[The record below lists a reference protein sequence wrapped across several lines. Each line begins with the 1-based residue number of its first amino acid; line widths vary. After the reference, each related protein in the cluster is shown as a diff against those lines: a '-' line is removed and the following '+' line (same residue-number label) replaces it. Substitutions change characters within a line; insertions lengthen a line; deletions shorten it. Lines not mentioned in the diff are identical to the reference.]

1 MNIKQIQLRDKVEI
15 NTLFEWLGEITV
27 KKTPPSNITKD
38 SWNSFTPFLVHR
50 YVSMHKDYVE
60 IANYIQRMD
69 PDNKPAIY
77 LAYAQLLPKKKL
89 WLKYIKNQ
97 NKDTLKET
105 SNLIAKHYEC
115 SVKEAK
121 EYIKI
126 LPNQTIQSI
135 FESMG
140 IDGKELKKLLKEIK

>member
-1 MNIKQIQLRDKVEI
+1 MKDKVEI

-27 KKTPPSNITKD
+27 NKTPPSLITDD
-38 SWNSFTPFLVHR
+38 SWNSFTPFLIHR
-50 YVSMHKDYVE
+50 YVSMHEGYVG
-60 IANYIQRMD
+60 IANTIQEMN
-69 PDNKPAIY
+69 PDNKRAIY
-77 LAYAQLLPKKKL
+77 LAYTQILPKKKL

-105 SNLIAKHYEC
+105 SDIISKYYEC
-115 SVKEAK
+115 SIKEAK

-126 LPNQTIQSI
+126 LPKSTIQSI

>member
-1 MNIKQIQLRDKVEI
+1 MDKVEV

-27 KKTPPSNITKD
+27 SKTPPSLITDD
-38 SWNSFTPFLVHR
+38 SWNSFSPFLIHR
-50 YVSMHKDYVE
+50 YISMHPGYVE

-69 PDNKPAIY
+69 PDNKRAIY

-105 SNLIAKHYEC
+105 SKLISNYFEC
-115 SVKEAK
+115 SVKESK

-126 LPNQTIQSI
+126 LPKTEIKTI

-140 IDGKELKKLLKEIK
+140 VDGKDLKKLMKEI